1 MLFADLIVALPG
13 WARLRNVCGSASCV
27 TPLHQVLQAP
37 RTVARRLG
45 YTHHDLR
52 GIVELM
58 RGRAAREP
66 AYAAAWNTGSPQ
78 GLGLTGPE
86 VQGWASRA
94 AVPPLLVLAA
104 FASLVVTDERLRER
118 AGATADR

>member
-52 GIVELM
+52 GVVELM
-58 RGRAAREP
+58 RGKAAREP
-66 AYAAAWNTGSPQ
+66 AYAAAWNTSSPRTF
-78 GLGLTGPE
+78 GLSPAET
-86 VQGWASRA
+86 QGWASRA
-94 AVPPLLVLAA
+94 SVPPLLVLAA
-104 FASLVVTDERLRER
+104 FASLVVSDERLRER
-118 AGATADR
+118 TGATADK